1 MRKNRFNSSVRILAI
16 LFCCLCGTLFFRP
29 PVVQAGGGNSY
40 PLGAEAFM
48 VGAFPPPGVY
58 LMNYTYYYTAD
69 ELKDDNRNNNPLFDD
84 ITVWADVVRGIW
96 ISDFQIL
103 GGNYGQH
110 LFVPFLNVDL
120 DFKAPV
126 GPKMKR
132 GYSDTDIPYVI
143 YSPFIL
149 GHHFFQGTLHTALS
163 LVDIY
168 IPTGQDDD
176 NLAGVGHN
184 FWTFEPAFAITWMP
198 GPFEFSVKMM
208 YDFNTTQDDCPT
220 PYGFN
225 VDRDPGDEFHCDFS
239 ASFGLSKSLR
249 IGLSGYFYQQVTDDD
264 YDIDKTLPPPVQA
277 LLKEDEG
284 NHSSVWSLGPGIWYN
299 YKNLFFSLRS
309 QFEFEAKNKT
319 EGVNV
324 WGKITYAF

>member
-1 MRKNRFNSSVRILAI
+1 MMRKKFNNSNLFWLA
-16 LFCCLCGTLFFRP
+16 LLLCLGSLLLLRP
-29 PVVQAGGGNSY
+29 QDVQAGGGNSY

-58 LMNYTYYYTAD
+58 LLNYTYYYTAD
-69 ELKDDNRNNNPLFDD
+69 ELKDDSRNNNPVFDE

-96 ISDFQIL
+96 ISDFKIL
-103 GGNYGQH
+103 GGSYGQH

-126 GPKMKR
+126 GPQHKH

-143 YSPFIL
+143 YSPFLL
-149 GHHFFQGTLHTALS
+149 GHHFLQGKLHTAIS

-184 FWTFEPAFAITWMP
+184 FWTFEPVFAITWMP

-225 VDRDPGDEFHCDFS
+225 VDRDPGDEFHCDLS

-249 IGLSGYFYQQVTDDD
+249 LGLSGYYYQQMTDDD
-264 YDIDKTLPPPVQA
+264 YDIDATLPPPVQD
-277 LLKEDEG
+277 LLREDEG
-284 NHSSVWSLGPGIWYN
+284 NRSSVWAVGPGIWYN

-309 QFEFEAKNKT
+309 QFEFEAKNKS

-324 WGKITYAF
+324 WAKITYAF